1 MNESD
6 LERRITDV
14 LTRRAGDAMSAIP
27 VEEDLDILRRRATR
41 EWRWHRSLGVAA
53 VLVMIAAS
61 VALFLPE
68 GGRTAPDADGVAA
81 PSVSAGTDS
90 MPAPITV
97 DILAGSPSEFGS
109 TDGRGA
115 DARFTNAQGIGVDS
129 SGTVYVTDSYDV
141 WDSDGSPMTVRSTI
155 RMITADGTVTT
166 LVDREVGPGSPAFG
180 ALAVDS
186 SGVRFVAEG
195 GAVSRMAPSGQ
206 LALLAGDPSDTCN
219 AGQNWQDG
227 TGGDARL
234 GCILGMAAHD
244 SGTLYVAADGNL
256 GSVSPDGTVNSLG
269 TGATCRGC
277 WPNAV
282 AVDAGGRLYFTADD
296 YKLRMLTLDG
306 RGTVLQEG
314 PIDERGMGLFGRV
327 GGVAVDPQGSRIFVS
342 DVDGLNRVTPDG
354 AVMLVG
360 DQRLFDRAA
369 APHEHEYLGGI
380 AMGADGT
387 IYAIQNGSSV
397 LKIRGA

>member
-6 LERRITDV
+6 LERRIADV
-14 LTRRAGDAMSAIP
+14 LTKRAEDAMRVIP

-41 EWRWHRSLGVAA
+41 EWRWHRALGVAA
-53 VLVMIAAS
+53 ALIMIAAS
-61 VALFLPE
+61 VTLFLPE
-68 GGRTAPDADGVAA
+68 RGRSAPNADGVAI
-81 PSVSAGTDS
+81 PGGSAGTDS
-90 MPAPITV
+90 MPAAMTV
-97 DILAGSPSEFGS
+97 DLLAGSPNEFGS

-115 DARFTNAQGIGVDS
+115 DARFTSAEGIGVDS
-129 SGTVYVTDSYDV
+129 SGTVYVTDDLIV
-141 WDSDGSPMTVRSTI
+141 WDSDGSPTTVRSRI

-180 ALAVDS
+180 ELAVDRA
-186 SGVRFVAEG
+186 GVVFVAEG
-195 GAVSRMAPSGQ
+195 GAVSRMAPGGQ
-206 LALLAGDPSDTCN
+206 LALLAGDPSDTCD
-219 AGQNWQDG
+219 AGRSWQDG

-234 GCILGMAAHD
+234 GCILAMAVHD
-244 SGTLYVAADGNL
+244 SGTLYVAADGDV
-256 GSVSPDGTVNSLG
+256 GSVSPDGTVHSLG
-269 TGATCRGC
+269 AGAACRGC

-296 YKLRMLTLDG
+296 YTLRMLTLDG

-327 GGVAVDPQGSRIFVS
+327 GGVAVDPQGSRIYVS

-354 AVMLVG
+354 AVALVG
-360 DQRLFDRAA
+360 DQRLFASAA

-380 AMGADGT
+380 AMGVDGT
-387 IYAIQNGSSV
+387 IYAIQNGTAV